1 MFQFSVETKSVN
13 NVINNIFL
21 TGGKVMSKTY
31 LS

>member
-21 TGGKVMSKTY
+21 TVGKAMSKTY